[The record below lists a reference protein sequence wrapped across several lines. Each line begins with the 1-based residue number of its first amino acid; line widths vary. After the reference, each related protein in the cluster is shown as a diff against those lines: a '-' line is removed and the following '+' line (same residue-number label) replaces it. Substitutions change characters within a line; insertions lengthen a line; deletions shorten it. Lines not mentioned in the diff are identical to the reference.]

1 MQCPLCQTENPPSA
15 VRCGNCNTPF
25 SVSEATLAGTNAGVT
40 EAWTAPVG
48 ATTVNR
54 IIERG
59 PIPPGTLLAGRYEIL
74 QLLGEGGMG
83 AVYKARDLELERL
96 VAVKLIRPD
105 LASHPEILRRFK
117 QELILARDVTHRNVV
132 RIFDLGQSEGIKFIT
147 MEYVEGRDLRVLLKE
162 KGKFAPAE
170 AVSIMTQICRALEAA
185 HEAGVVHRDLKPQN
199 ILLDAKDRVYVMDF
213 GIAHSLETPGMTQT
227 GVLMGTPEYMSPEQ
241 AKGMKVDARS
251 DLFALGIIFYEMLTG
266 ISPYKADTA
275 MATLLKRTQE
285 RARPPI
291 ELEPAI
297 PKALNDVVLKCL
309 QIEPQNRYSSAQ
321 EIARDLEAW
330 QSTGKIAAPGGVSGV
345 APGYWKWAA
354 VGLAVLLVV
363 ALVTFRLKGP
373 SKPLAAHAPVSVLV
387 ADFTNATG
395 DSVFDGTI
403 EPTLNVAIEG
413 ASFISSF
420 NRAQARKIAE
430 QVQPGVTSLDASVAR
445 MVAVREG
452 IGALVS
458 GTIARQ
464 GAEYLITATTM
475 DPSTGKVLANT
486 RVKAGD
492 KQGVLNAVNKLAAQI
507 RKALGDTIPE
517 SVQIAAAETFTADSL
532 EAAHEYAEAQNLQ
545 WQGKWEEA
553 IRHYLQAV
561 QLDPNFGRAYS
572 GIAAV
577 DSNMGQVREA
587 LKYYTLAMAHLDRMS
602 EREKYRTRGGYYLLM
617 RDARKATEEF
627 SALVKQ
633 FPSDSAGAANL
644 AYAYVLSHDM
654 THAVE
659 QARRAVE
666 ISPQNVPQRNN
677 LGLLETYN
685 GDFDA
690 GLREQQAVL
699 QTNPKFV
706 LAHVG
711 MAMSQLGNGQATE
724 AKATYEKLAKLDA
737 QGASMAASGLADLA
751 LYEGRAADAIKILEK
766 GIEMDRKEKNQE
778 AAGKKLAMLADAHLL
793 AGQAAAAGAAAEKAV
808 TTSPQDMAVI
818 FWAARVYLTL
828 GQEARALALAKQLG
842 AQLQADPQAYA
853 KLIEGEALLKRQKS
867 REALDLFQ
875 QAGKLADTWVGH
887 YDLGLAYLAAG
898 AFTEAY
904 SEFELCKKRRG
915 EAAAAFL
922 DEEPTYRIYPPLL
935 YYFGRAQEGLKSPAA
950 SESYKTFVAIRGNG
964 AADSLLTDARRR
976 LAGQ

>member
-1 MQCPLCQTENPPSA
+1 MQCPLCQTDNPPSA
-15 VRCGNCNTPF
+15 VRCGSCNTPF
-25 SVSEATLAGTNAGVT
+25 PVSEATLAGTNAGVT

-132 RIFDLGQSEGIKFIT
+132 RIFDLGQTEGIKFIT

-170 AVSIMTQICRALEAA
+170 AVPVMTQICRALEAA

-199 ILLDAKDRVYVMDF
+199 ILLDPKDRVYVMDF

-227 GVLMGTPEYMSPEQ
+227 GVLLGTPEYMSPEQ

-251 DLFALGIIFYEMLTG
+251 DLFSVGIIFYELLTG
-266 ISPYKADTA
+266 ISPYQADTA

-285 RARPPI
+285 PARPPI
-291 ELEPAI
+291 ELEPGI
-297 PKALNDVVLKCL
+297 PKALNDVVQKCL
-309 QIEPQNRYSSAQ
+309 QIDPQNRYASAQ

-330 QSTGKIAAPGGVSGV
+330 QSTGKIAAAAGA

-354 VGLAVLLVV
+354 MGLSVLLVA

-373 SKPLAAHAPVSVLV
+373 SKPPAAHAPVSVLV

-430 QVQPGVTSLDASVAR
+430 QVQPGVSSLDASVAR

-458 GTIARQ
+458 GTIAKQ
-464 GAEYLITATTM
+464 GAEYLITATTL
-475 DPSTGKVLANT
+475 DPSTGKVLVDA
-486 RVKAGD
+486 RVKASD

-587 LKYYTLAMAHLDRMS
+587 VKYYTLAMAHLDRMS

-633 FPSDSAGAANL
+633 FPADSAGVANL

-654 THAVE
+654 PHAVE

-685 GDFDA
+685 GNFAA

-699 QTNPKFV
+699 QTNPRFV

-711 MAMSQLGNGQATE
+711 MAMSQLGNGQVTE
-724 AKATYEKLAKLDA
+724 AKATYEKMAKLDA

-751 LYEGRAADAIKILEK
+751 LYEGRAADAIKILEQ
-766 GIEMDRKEKNQE
+766 GIEADRKEKNQE
-778 AAGKKLAMLADAHLL
+778 AAGKKLAMLAEAHLL
-793 AGQAAAAGAAAEKAV
+793 AGQAPAAGAAAEKAV
-808 TTSPQDMAVI
+808 TTSPQDMAVM
-818 FWAARVYLTL
+818 FWAARVDLAL

-904 SEFELCKKRRG
+904 SEFELCKKRKG

-950 SESYKTFVAIRGNG
+950 SESYRTFVAIRGNG